1 MADNERMK
9 HKRYKTSGR
18 PSYPTTEDELHEH
31 LILIV
36 LTFLLM
42 G

>member
-1 MADNERMK
+1 MK
-9 HKRYKTSGR
+9 YERYKTNRKS
-18 PSYPTTEDELHEH
+18 HEQTIEAAINEQ

-42 G
+42 E

>member
-1 MADNERMK
+1 LAKDEQMTYE
-9 HKRYKTSGR
+9 RYKANRKPNEQTI
-18 PSYPTTEDELHEH
+18 EAAINEQLV
-31 LILIV
+31 LIV